1 MKTLERRVQRLEAC
15 CGTTAPLPWELP
27 GWEQSSE
34 AEQMQAF
41 EQYIAAHPQSR
52 LACQW
57 RAIETCSDR
66 ELEEMLATVEAQEE
80 DTLPS

>member
-1 MKTLERRVQRLEAC
+1 MKPLERRVQHLEARY
-15 CGTTAPLPWELP
+15 GTTAPVPWELP
-27 GWEQSSE
+27 SWEQWSE

-41 EQYIAAHPQSR
+41 EQYMAAHPQSR
-52 LACQW
+52 LARQW

-80 DTLPS
+80 DTLLS